1 MKLPTPVSNPARA
14 IALSSAGVASRD
26 ADAEPAS
33 ASAPAAI
40 AIRPTDR
47 TGTKNTPVETA
58 ILARHGE
65 SELSAAGLVNGDP
78 DKPQGLTEIGREQ
91 ARRLGKHL
99 ADEPIDLCITSEFVR
114 VRQTA
119 DLALAGREIPRLVV
133 PELNDVRFGEFEGR
147 LFDEYR
153 AWAADRDPSE
163 APPGGE
169 SRAEVAARYVRGFR
183 RVLERPERTI
193 LVVAHGLPL
202 RYTLL
207 ALEDLGPTPIVE
219 QVPPAEPYRLTQ
231 AELERATARLERW
244 SKAPVWAGL
253 NPNR

>member
-1 MKLPTPVSNPARA
+1 V
-14 IALSSAGVASRD
+14 D
-26 ADAEPAS
+26 
-33 ASAPAAI
+33 
-40 AIRPTDR
+40 
-47 TGTKNTPVETA
+47 TA

-65 SELSAAGLVNGDP
+65 SELSAAGLVSGDP
-78 DKPQGLTEIGREQ
+78 AEPRGLTEIGREQ
-91 ARRLGKHL
+91 AKRLGERL
-99 ADEPIDLCITSEFVR
+99 AGDPIDLCVTSEFVR

-119 DLALAGREIPRLVV
+119 DLALAGRGIPRLVAG
-133 PELNDVRFGEFEGR
+133 ELNDVRFGEFEGQP
-147 LFDEYR
+147 FEAYR
-153 AWAADRDPSE
+153 AWARERDPTE

-207 ALEDLGPTPIVE
+207 ALEDLDPTPIVE
-219 QVPPAEPYRLTQ
+219 QVPLAEPYRLTR

-244 SKAPVWAGL
+244 SQSPVWARSGL
-253 NPNR
+253 DRGRLG

>member
-1 MKLPTPVSNPARA
+1 M
-14 IALSSAGVASRD
+14 
-26 ADAEPAS
+26 
-33 ASAPAAI
+33 
-40 AIRPTDR
+40 IR
-47 TGTKNTPVETA
+47 PVETV

-65 SELSAAGLVNGDP
+65 SELSAAGLVSGDP
-78 DKPQGLTEIGREQ
+78 AEPRGLTEIGREQ
-91 ARRLGKHL
+91 ARRLGERL
-99 ADEPIDLCITSEFVR
+99 ADDAIDLCVTSEFVR

-119 DLALAGREIPRLVV
+119 DLALAGREVPRLAVR
-133 PELNDVRFGEFEGR
+133 ELNDVRFGEFEGEP
-147 LFDEYR
+147 FEVYR
-153 AWAADRDPSE
+153 AWARERDPTE

-207 ALEDLGPTPIVE
+207 ALEDLDPTPIVE
-219 QVPPAEPYRLTQ
+219 QVPLAKPYRLTR

-244 SKAPVWAGL
+244 SRSPVWARFESEPLG
-253 NPNR
+253 

>member
-1 MKLPTPVSNPARA
+1 
-14 IALSSAGVASRD
+14 
-26 ADAEPAS
+26 
-33 ASAPAAI
+33 
-40 AIRPTDR
+40 
-47 TGTKNTPVETA
+47 VETV

-65 SELSAAGLVNGDP
+65 SELSAAGLVSGDP
-78 DKPQGLTEIGREQ
+78 DEPRGLTEIGREQ
-91 ARRLGKHL
+91 ARRLGKRL
-99 ADEPIDLCITSEFVR
+99 ADEPIDLCVTSEFVR

-119 DLALAGREIPRLVV
+119 DLALAGREVPRLVV

-147 LFDEYR
+147 PFEVYR
-153 AWAADRDPSE
+153 AWARERDPTE
-163 APPGGE
+163 EPPGGE

-207 ALEDLGPTPIVE
+207 ALEDLDPTPIVE
-219 QVPPAEPYRLTQ
+219 QVPLAEPYRLTR

-244 SKAPVWAGL
+244 SRSPVWAAASLDPGPL
-253 NPNR
+253 G

>member
-1 MKLPTPVSNPARA
+1 MIDV
-14 IALSSAGVASRD
+14 
-26 ADAEPAS
+26 
-33 ASAPAAI
+33 
-40 AIRPTDR
+40 
-47 TGTKNTPVETA
+47 VETV

-78 DKPQGLTEIGREQ
+78 AEPRGLTEIGREQ
-91 ARRLGKHL
+91 ARRLGERL
-99 ADEPIDLCITSEFVR
+99 AEEPIDLCVTSEFVR

-119 DLALAGREIPRLVV
+119 DLALAGRDIPRLVV
-133 PELNDVRFGEFEGR
+133 AELNDVRFGEYEGR
-147 LFDEYR
+147 PFDEYR
-153 AWAADRDPSE
+153 AWAQERDPSE
-163 APPGGE
+163 APPRGE

-183 RVLERPERTI
+183 RVLERPERSI

-207 ALEDLGPTPIVE
+207 ALEDLDPTPIVE
-219 QVPPAEPYRLTQ
+219 QVPLAEPYRLTR

-244 SKAPVWAGL
+244 SKAPIWARL